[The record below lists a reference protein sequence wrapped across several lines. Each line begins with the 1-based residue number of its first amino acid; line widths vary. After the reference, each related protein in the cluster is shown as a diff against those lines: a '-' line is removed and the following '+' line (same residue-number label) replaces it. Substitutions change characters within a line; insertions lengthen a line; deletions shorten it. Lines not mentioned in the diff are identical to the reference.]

1 MKKYLL
7 PKEGTFYKANL
18 HCHSTLSGGKLT
30 PAQLKEA
37 YKAKGY
43 SVLAYTD
50 HDIMVSHQE
59 LADEE
64 FLPLN
69 GYELE
74 VMESEI
80 SEPTERKACHMCLVA
95 LEPDNLKQV
104 CWHREKY
111 IPQSVKNN
119 TPNYK
124 ELVQIYEEEPD
135 YERIYSIEGISDMM
149 KRGREHGFFVTYNH
163 PTWSRETH
171 EQYAGYQYMHAME
184 ISNYE
189 CMCRGY
195 EEYNVHVYDEMLRAG
210 KKIYC
215 IGVDDTHGV
224 HSVGGAYIM
233 IKADKLEYRT
243 ITRALEEGMFYASQG
258 PEIRELWVEDGELH
272 VKTSDAERILIN
284 FGNRKAKNFRAS
296 EGGSVNEAAIDL
308 EEINNYVRVTVID
321 HKGKIANSNAYFISD
336 IMKE

>member
-7 PKEGTFYKANL
+7 PKEGMFYKANL
-18 HCHSTLSGGKLT
+18 HCHSTFSDGKLT
-30 PAQLKEA
+30 PAQLKEV

-43 SVLAYTD
+43 SVVAFTD
-50 HDIMVSHQE
+50 HDIMVAHQE

-69 GYELE
+69 GYEME
-74 VMESEI
+74 VNEPKTSEMVQ
-80 SEPTERKACHMCLVA
+80 SKVCHMCLVA

-111 IPQSVKNN
+111 IPKAVQNN

-124 ELVQIYEEEPD
+124 ELVQIYDDEPD
-135 YERIYSIEGISDMM
+135 YERIYSPEGISDMM
-149 KRGREHGFFVTYNH
+149 RRGREQGFFVTYNH
-163 PTWSRETH
+163 PTWSQETY
-171 EQYAGYQYMHAME
+171 EQYTGYQNMHAME
-184 ISNYE
+184 ICNYE
-189 CMCRGY
+189 CMCLGY
-195 EEYNVHVYDEMLRAG
+195 EEYNARVYDEMLRAG

-215 IGVDDTHGV
+215 IGADDTHGI
-224 HSVGGAYIM
+224 HAVGGAYIM

-243 ITRALEEGMFYASQG
+243 ITRALEEGRFYASQG

-272 VKTSDAERILIN
+272 VKTSDAERILFN
-284 FGNRKAKNFRAS
+284 CGNRKAKQCTAA
-296 EGGSVNEAAIDL
+296 EGESVNEATFALTEQQI
-308 EEINNYVRVTVID
+308 YVRVTVID

-336 IMKE
+336 ILK